1 MTITRALFC
10 TTRMNSDKYLIGM
23 PKTKIS
29 GSFLPPSLDD
39 EPPTSGFTGSEV
51 IVPTTLRSASSTLLS
66 PIPVV
71 GEPRRDVEKKVTA
84 TRVPVFLFCV
94 WLHSSNGLLQKRCA
108 GKLCQQGRHAAQP
121 QGPAQLWQ
129 AHERGQAIEEVRA
142 LPLPSTNLG
151 LENSANYVREEMPVR
166 LAHRINAF
174 QQLPF
179 VVGSNKS
186 INQVYELYWE
196 AFEAFRKVTEITTL
210 EVNKTVAVIMLY
222 KVAL

>member
-1 MTITRALFC
+1 
-10 TTRMNSDKYLIGM
+10 
-23 PKTKIS
+23 
-29 GSFLPPSLDD
+29 
-39 EPPTSGFTGSEV
+39 
-51 IVPTTLRSASSTLLS
+51 
-66 PIPVV
+66 
-71 GEPRRDVEKKVTA
+71 
-84 TRVPVFLFCV
+84 
-94 WLHSSNGLLQKRCA
+94 
-108 GKLCQQGRHAAQP
+108 
-121 QGPAQLWQ
+121 
-129 AHERGQAIEEVRA
+129 
-142 LPLPSTNLG
+142 LPSTNLG